1 MSDRQV
7 EYKPHY
13 FELSLRSVSTDEA
26 TGKLVLNQE
35 IPIVR
40 EYANTSGELA
50 LKQMMFSKSAMVP
63 VANAVLAAMDE
74 MSMAFQVS
82 GMSEAAVQMEAL
94 GIELGDDGQFKV
106 KEDKKPA
113 KK

>member
-13 FELSLRSVSTDEA
+13 FELSLRSVSTNEE
-26 TGKLVLNQE
+26 GKLVLNQE

-40 EYANTSGELA
+40 EYAATLGELV
-50 LKQMMFSKSAMVP
+50 LKQMTFSKSAMVP
-63 VANAVLAAMDE
+63 VANAVLAACDE
-74 MSMAFQVS
+74 MSMVFQVS

-94 GIELGDDGQFKV
+94 GIEMGEDGQFKV